1 MASKRN
7 DKRDRI
13 VFDHHNELVLEL
25 FGLVR
30 NRPNTDLFCLFRRL
44 DFHSFQ
50 RDSENILLESWVIID
65 NAAEEGKLK
74 RSWVMT
80 IID

>member
-7 DKRDRI
+7 DKRNRI
-13 VFDHHNELVLEL
+13 VFDHNYKLVLE
-25 FGLVR
+25 FFSLVR
-30 NRPNTDLFCLFRRL
+30 NRPNADLLCLLRRL
-44 DFHSFQ
+44 DLHSIQ
-50 RDSENILLESWVIID
+50 RDSEDVLLESWVIIN
-65 NAAEEGKLK
+65 NAAQEGKLK